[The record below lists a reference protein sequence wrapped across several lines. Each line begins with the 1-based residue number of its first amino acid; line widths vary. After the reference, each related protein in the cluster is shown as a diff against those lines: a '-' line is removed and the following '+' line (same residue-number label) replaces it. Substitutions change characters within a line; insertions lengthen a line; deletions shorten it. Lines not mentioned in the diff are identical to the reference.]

1 MRRLGALRIVLGPLG
16 SLVAALLAVALLA
29 ALAASV
35 SDEELPAAGG
45 LVGGLLVAGA
55 IGRERSR
62 LRRIALIGLPVVCVV
77 GLRACAATDA
87 GTASRAW
94 SVVVVAAF
102 TAVVALTVRRE
113 PARSEAPDAGA
124 AAAAPDAVQRRFRRG
139 QLLALGA
146 LGAWLLGLG
155 SCAVAFT
162 TDVTNLAIAGAVV
175 GLLLMLVP
183 PLLLPRLLRCP
194 ACGYE
199 TLWQGVAPTACR
211 SCGVRLR

>member
-1 MRRLGALRIVLGPLG
+1 MRRLAALRIALGPLG
-16 SLVAALLAVALLA
+16 SLVAAFVAVALLA

-35 SDEELPAAGG
+35 SDAELPAAGG
-45 LVGGLLVAGA
+45 LVGGLVVAGA

-77 GLRACAATDA
+77 GLKACTETGA
-87 GTASRAW
+87 GPVTRAW
-94 SVVVVAAF
+94 SVVVMAAL
-102 TAVVALTVRRE
+102 TAMVALTVRLE
-113 PARSEAPDAGA
+113 PARSEAPAPGTS
-124 AAAAPDAVQRRFRRG
+124 AAPDAVQRRFRRG
-139 QLLALGA
+139 QFLALGA
-146 LGAWLLGLG
+146 VVAWVLGLG

-162 TDVTNLAIAGAVV
+162 TDATNLAIAGAVV
-175 GLLLMLVP
+175 GLFLMLVP

-199 TLWQGVAPTACR
+199 TLWQGVAPEACR